1 MRSRFGRGIGKDEHL
16 ATSDAHTSVVEG
28 EALAE
33 QDAVLSSQNPVIESG
48 AGPEEPVRWAREARA
63 NFLGIHHSLCG
74 PAVVTAAHAADIAVG
89 VFTVND
95 EATMERLTGYGV
107 DVIITDRADLVA
119 RFQADT

>member
-1 MRSRFGRGIGKDEHL
+1 
-16 ATSDAHTSVVEG
+16 
-28 EALAE
+28 
-33 QDAVLSSQNPVIESG
+33 VIESG

-63 NFLGIHHSLCG
+63 SFLGIHHSLCE
-74 PAVVTAAHAADIAVG
+74 PAVVTEARAADIAVG

-95 EATMERLTGYGV
+95 EATMQRLTGYGV